1 MDVWWSLIRK
11 NPITVTRRNVILILL
26 AGFVLAFGAAGAAQ
40 RDQQRSDRPLPAT
53 SDSPQNA
60 PGGLEANVVKGSL
73 PADRVVRAVV
83 GDDVELSVTSNA
95 PDVAKIVELGIQTA
109 VGPGLP
115 GTLSFRALT
124 AGRFPV
130 TLDVAGTEAGAVKI
144 AEERDAQAE
153 PAPP

>member
-1 MDVWWSLIRK
+1 MPFRK
-11 NPITVTRRNVILILL
+11 NQATVTRRNVILVLL

-40 RDQQRSDRPLPAT
+40 RDAQRTDRTSPAT
-53 SDSPQNA
+53 AEPPRSA
-60 PGGLEANVVKGSL
+60 PGGVEANLVTGTL

-83 GDDVELSVTSNA
+83 GDDVELSVKSNA

-130 TLDVAGTEAGAVKI
+130 TLDVAGTEAGAVTI